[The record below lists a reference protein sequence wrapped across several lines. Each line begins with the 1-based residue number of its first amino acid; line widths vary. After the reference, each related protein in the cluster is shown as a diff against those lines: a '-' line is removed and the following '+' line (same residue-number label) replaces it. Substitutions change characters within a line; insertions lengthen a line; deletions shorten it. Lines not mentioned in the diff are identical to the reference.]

1 MRQGKRP
8 TRQQKVFISGLRLSP
23 YNWLVISDTKES
35 ITIIHRHTNTIRTI
49 KKIL

>member
-23 YNWLVISDTKES
+23 YNWLVISDTKEL

>member
-8 TRQQKVFISGLRLSP
+8 TRRQKLIISGLRLSP
-23 YNWLVISDTKES
+23 DNWLVISDTKES
-35 ITIIHRHTNTIRTI
+35 MTIIHRHTDTMRTI

>member
-1 MRQGKRP
+1 MRQGKCP